1 MNEAKQEWFAPGG
14 VANLYCGDCLD
25 VLPTLAESSV
35 DAVVTDPP
43 YGLSFMGKQW
53 DHGVPGVPFWSAV
66 LRVLK
71 PGGYLLAMGGS
82 RTYHRLACAVEDAGF
97 EIRDSILFMRSKPFD
112 LLCNCPGNCGG
123 STLPY
128 NHEERPEVVD
138 CGDVSSVREEVPQ
151 ADVLAQ
157 ANQDANVLPSVQRKA
172 AGQGVGEA
180 RRKRKGGVV
189 GGVGT
194 KLPGEN
200 DGAAQPS
207 MEGGRDVPQASR
219 ELRSGEVCPVPAGP
233 VADGE
238 TGRVCDGASP
248 RHGEMGGPVPHANG
262 SGASPRPQP
271 DQQQP
276 CEPRTVAGQPEPQ
289 DRGVGRICERCGK
302 PTVMPPGWADIF
314 SPYLYW
320 QYGSGFPKGKGCL
333 KPAYEPILLCRKP
346 GPKVL
351 PLGIDA
357 CRVAAGESTIRTQ
370 NDGPQ
375 WSGKFNGGRR
385 LNGSDAGR
393 WPANVLHDGS
403 DEVLPLFPNAP
414 GQQRSVNGSQ
424 RTHKTSYVGTTD
436 KGGDYEPRNDT
447 GTAARFFY
455 CAKASRSERGDGN
468 THPTV
473 KPLALMRWLV
483 RLVTPPGGTVLDPF
497 TGSGTTGRAAILEGR
512 QFAGIEREPE
522 YFEIA
527 KRRVQSAL
535 RERPLFNGAA

>member
-1 MNEAKQEWFAPGG
+1 
-14 VANLYCGDCLD
+14 
-25 VLPTLAESSV
+25 
-35 DAVVTDPP
+35 
-43 YGLSFMGKQW
+43 
-53 DHGVPGVPFWSAV
+53 
-66 LRVLK
+66 
-71 PGGYLLAMGGS
+71 
-82 RTYHRLACAVEDAGF
+82 
-97 EIRDSILFMRSKPFD
+97 
-112 LLCNCPGNCGG
+112 
-123 STLPY
+123 
-128 NHEERPEVVD
+128 
-138 CGDVSSVREEVPQ
+138 
-151 ADVLAQ
+151 
-157 ANQDANVLPSVQRKA
+157 
-172 AGQGVGEA
+172 
-180 RRKRKGGVV
+180 
-189 GGVGT
+189 
-194 KLPGEN
+194 
-200 DGAAQPS
+200 
-207 MEGGRDVPQASR
+207 
-219 ELRSGEVCPVPAGP
+219 
-233 VADGE
+233 
-238 TGRVCDGASP
+238 
-248 RHGEMGGPVPHANG
+248 
-262 SGASPRPQP
+262 
-271 DQQQP
+271 
-276 CEPRTVAGQPEPQ
+276 
-289 DRGVGRICERCGK
+289 
-302 PTVMPPGWADIF
+302 MPPGWADIF